1 MRAGRALWAVGM
13 VMVAAVA
20 CGQETA
26 RREPMTSVVS
36 GRATC
41 ADTNMPA
48 RFAMVTLEPVPVEK
62 GAKKAETEQVEGMN
76 ATGTTD
82 IEGRYLI
89 EKVKPGK
96 YYVLGS
102 LPGYLN
108 PLARFSEDELTK
120 MSEETRKK
128 LAASVPVIEVAAGQ
142 PVGVDLRLERAA
154 EIDGTVAYDD
164 GSPAVGVKLALL
176 KKNKAGELEAVNSGL
191 GSWIGMF
198 GAGNATDD
206 RGRFR
211 LVGMPPGEYVVSA
224 SLPSQEISVGGLLGG
239 RGMSVTVRNHEAGA
253 LTVYLGNVYRKRE
266 AKLVKVGEA
275 ETVGGVDITIA
286 LAGLSSVRGVVV
298 AARDGH
304 TINKGRVVLVYP
316 DDQEQV
322 RSVEVQADGSFQ
334 MTYLPQEKYLLRVLG
349 AADAEEVTRSE
360 GNYSYSEEKVVHS
373 YGEAEQAVTVAGDL
387 TGLELAVPEV
397 KK

>member
-1 MRAGRALWAVGM
+1 
-13 VMVAAVA
+13 
-20 CGQETA
+20 
-26 RREPMTSVVS
+26 
-36 GRATC
+36 
-41 ADTNMPA
+41 
-48 RFAMVTLEPVPVEK
+48 
-62 GAKKAETEQVEGMN
+62 
-76 ATGTTD
+76 
-82 IEGRYLI
+82 
-89 EKVKPGK
+89 
-96 YYVLGS
+96 
-102 LPGYLN
+102 
-108 PLARFSEDELTK
+108 
-120 MSEETRKK
+120 
-128 LAASVPVIEVAAGQ
+128 
-142 PVGVDLRLERAA
+142 
-154 EIDGTVAYDD
+154 
-164 GSPAVGVKLALL
+164 
-176 KKNKAGELEAVNSGL
+176 
-191 GSWIGMF
+191 
-198 GAGNATDD
+198 
-206 RGRFR
+206 
-211 LVGMPPGEYVVSA
+211 
-224 SLPSQEISVGGLLGG
+224 
-239 RGMSVTVRNHEAGA
+239 MSVTVRNHEAGA